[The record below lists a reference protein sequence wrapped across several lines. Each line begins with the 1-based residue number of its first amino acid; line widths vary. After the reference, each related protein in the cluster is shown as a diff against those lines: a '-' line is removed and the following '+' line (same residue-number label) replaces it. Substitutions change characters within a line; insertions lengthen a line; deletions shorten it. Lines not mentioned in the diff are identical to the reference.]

1 MRAELRGQQVH
12 RAGRVVG
19 LIETLDV
26 VAVGMPRDP
35 VDKSVGAED
44 HKLATRVAGDD
55 FAFLHEILDVRGR
68 AHLDESAKNRTPS
81 NNSSVHAGLLT
92 HRRSHSGK
100 PPVRTPQHRWSGRR
114 RPEAQWLALIS
125 KGRASP

>member
-12 RAGRVVG
+12 RAGRVIA

-35 VDKSVGAED
+35 VDKSVGTVD

-55 FAFLHEILDVRGR
+55 FAFLHQILDVRRR
-68 AHLDESAKNRTPS
+68 AHLDESAKSRTPITDS
-81 NNSSVHAGLLT
+81 AVHAGLLT
-92 HRRSHSGK
+92 HRPSHSGK
-100 PPVRTPQHRWSGRR
+100 PPVRMPQ
-114 RPEAQWLALIS
+114 P
-125 KGRASP
+125 RASWRR

>member
-12 RAGRVVG
+12 RAGRVVA

-26 VAVGMPRDP
+26 IAVGMPRDP
-35 VDKSVGAED
+35 VDKSVGTED
-44 HKLATRVAGDD
+44 HKLATWVSSDD
-55 FAFLHEILDVRGR
+55 FAFLHEILDLRGR
-68 AHLDESAKNRTPS
+68 AHLDEAAKNRTPS

-100 PPVRTPQHRWSGRR
+100 QPVRAPRHRRSERR
-114 RPEAQWLALIS
+114 PPEAQWLPLC
-125 KGRASP
+125 